1 MCGYNLSRSGLLSAL
16 AMHPCSHGMY
26 DRRYYLNIQ
35 KNFRE
40 SEKLWL
46 GSMDDMVSQ
55 HVLLCVPGDM
65 LVDDVWCDNWLSCV
79 CLYPRRIGIDLV
91 PLNI

>member
-1 MCGYNLSRSGLLSAL
+1 MCGCNLSRFGLLSAL
-16 AMHPCSHGMY
+16 ATHNCSHGMY

-40 SEKLWL
+40 LENLWF
-46 GSMDDMVSQ
+46 GSMGDTVSLD
-55 HVLLCVPGDM
+55 VLLCVQFDM

-79 CLYPRRIGIDLV
+79 CFYPRRIGIDLV
-91 PLNI
+91 PLDI